1 MGDREGERS
10 GKRTGTVRD
19 DGKRAGKCERS
30 EKSGTLYDGKRTGN
44 CDSVRDDGKRAG
56 NCERRWEKSGNL

>member
-1 MGDREGERS
+1 MHEKEQWGTGKERS

-30 EKSGTLYDGKRTGN
+30 EK
-44 CDSVRDDGKRAG
+44 RAG
-56 NCERRWEKSGNL
+56 HCMMGKERETVTL

>member
-10 GKRTGTVRD
+10 EKRAGTVRD

-30 EKSGTLYDGKRTGN
+30 EK
-44 CDSVRDDGKRAG
+44 RAG
-56 NCERRWEKSGNL
+56 HCMIGKDREQ